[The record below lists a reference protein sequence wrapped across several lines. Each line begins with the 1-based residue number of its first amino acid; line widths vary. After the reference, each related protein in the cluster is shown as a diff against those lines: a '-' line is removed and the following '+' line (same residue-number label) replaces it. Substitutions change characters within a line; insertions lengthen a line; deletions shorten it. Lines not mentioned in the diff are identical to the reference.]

1 MYKNIIFDFDGTLND
16 SRDYTI
22 QTFFEITKNKVGDKF
37 KDLRDK
43 SPKEILEEFKGA
55 TIGDIKR
62 RFKLSLFSIIRTIS
76 KVQEEQYKFVSN
88 NDKDTVL
95 SELPYYEG
103 TIELVRELNDSGR
116 QVYLLSSNKKKV
128 LDRMLAL
135 ADIENYFKEVVG
147 GTKIL
152 GKYTKIR
159 SLMKKYKMKSD
170 ETVYIGDETRDIE
183 AAKKAG
189 IDMVSVSWGYSGEK
203 LLQRYAPT
211 YIANNLEA
219 LQNIL
224 KGKKTP
230 K

>member
-76 KVQEEQYKFVSN
+76 KVQEEQYKFVST

-103 TIELVRELNDSGR
+103 IIELVRDLNDSGL

-128 LDRMLAL
+128 LERMLAL
-135 ADIENYFKEVVG
+135 ADIENCFKEVVG

-189 IDMVSVSWGYSGEK
+189 INIISVSWGYSGEK
-203 LLQRYAPT
+203 LLRKYKPT
-211 YIANNLEA
+211 HIANTVDE
-219 LQNIL
+219 L
-224 KGKKTP
+224 KRTISK
-230 K
+230 

>member
-1 MYKNIIFDFDGTLND
+1 MYKHIIFDFDGTLND

-62 RFKLSLFSIIRTIS
+62 RFKLSLFSIINTIS
-76 KVQEEQYKFVSN
+76 KVQEVQYNFVSN
-88 NDKDTVL
+88 NDRETVL
-95 SELPYYEG
+95 SQLPYYEG
-103 TIELVRELNDSGR
+103 IVELVRDLNNKGF

-128 LDRMLAL
+128 LDRMLTL
-135 ADIENYFKEVVG
+135 ANIEPCFKEVVG

-152 GKYTKIR
+152 GKYSKIKALMRKHRMTK
-159 SLMKKYKMKSD
+159 S

-183 AAKKAG
+183 AAKKAQ
-189 IDMVSVSWGYSGEK
+189 IEIVSVTWGYSGKK
-203 LLQRYAPT
+203 LIQKYEPSH
-211 YIANNLEA
+211 IANTVEE
-219 LQNIL
+219 L
-224 KGKKTP
+224 KTLLTK
-230 K
+230 